1 MTADIAAGFPRAQR
15 ANLPRGAALVAL
27 ALFASVFAT
36 IVHASQRPGA
46 AAVDLGGAV
55 YAMTNADEGNEI
67 LVYKRDRRGRLHP
80 ERSTTTPTG
89 GAGAASNGPVD
100 PLGSQNALVYD
111 ADVGMLFAVNAGDDT
126 VTAFDT
132 GPSGLHLERR
142 ALVASGGSLPV
153 SVAVSENRLYV
164 LNAGG
169 SGSVATFEIGDRGQL
184 TQIGALGLGLSPG
197 YGDELPFD
205 RVNAPSQVGID
216 ALARHLLVT
225 HAGGQELLVAE
236 LDDDGVP
243 TSPLVS
249 TSAPEPVPFAFGA
262 TRYGSTLLASASGF
276 VSAFDPP
283 FGGALNL
290 TADVATS
297 QAATCWIVVGDNG
310 YAYVSNTGSNTL
322 SRVGYSRTGGLM
334 AAEIAADVSLTGAAA
349 PIDMTLAGAGGFLYT
364 LDGAS
369 GTISGF
375 AIDPES
381 GELAHVETQ
390 DGLPAMAGIQGIA
403 ARDF

>member
-1 MTADIAAGFPRAQR
+1 MTANIAAGFPRAR
-15 ANLPRGAALVAL
+15 HATLPRGAALVAL
-27 ALFASVFAT
+27 ALFASAFAS
-36 IVHASQRPGA
+36 IVHASQGPGGA
-46 AAVDLGGAV
+46 AADLGGVV

-67 LVYKRDRRGRLHP
+67 LVYKRDRSGRLHP
-80 ERSTTTPTG
+80 KQSATTPTG
-89 GAGAASNGPVD
+89 GAGAASNAPVD

-111 ADVGMLFAVNAGDDT
+111 TGVGMLFAVNTGDNT

-132 GPSGLHLERR
+132 GPSGLRLQRR
-142 ALVASGGSLPV
+142 ALVSSGGSLPV

-169 SGSVATFEIGDRGQL
+169 SGSVATFEIGEQGQL
-184 TQIGALGLGLSPG
+184 TQIGVLGLGLLPS
-197 YGDELPFD
+197 YGDEVPFD

-216 ALARHLLVT
+216 ALARHLLVI
-225 HAGGQELLVAE
+225 HAGGQEVLVAE
-236 LDDDGVP
+236 LDDGGVP

-249 TSAPEPVPFAFGA
+249 TSAPDPVPFAFA
-262 TRYGSTLLASASGF
+262 VNRYGSTLLASASGF

-283 FGGALNL
+283 SGGALDL
-290 TADVATS
+290 TADVSTS
-297 QAATCWIVVGDNG
+297 QAATCWLVISDNG

-334 AAEIAADVSLTGAAA
+334 AAEIAVDVSLTGGAA
-349 PIDMTLAGAGGFLYT
+349 PIDMTLAGAGAFLYT

-375 AIDPES
+375 AVDPEN

-403 ARDF
+403 ARDL